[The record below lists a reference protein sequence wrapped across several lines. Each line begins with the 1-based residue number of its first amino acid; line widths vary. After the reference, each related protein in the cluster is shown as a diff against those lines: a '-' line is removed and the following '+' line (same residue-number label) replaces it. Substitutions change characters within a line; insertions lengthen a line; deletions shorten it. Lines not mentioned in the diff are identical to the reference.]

1 MLQPPKETTA
11 WTTEEI
17 AQFQHGLRLY
27 GRDFHQVAKDL
38 QANGMNKTVKACV
51 EFYYVWKRM
60 NTPSDVKWYRERARR
75 QRLAT
80 RTEPVSDKP
89 HAPSSFTS
97 DPSAS
102 GTSKEHSDST
112 CNTTENTYSYN
123 LRRKYHP
130 NPVEKP
136 VADERP
142 SNIGPSN
149 NPEDSSALEIQPCPS
164 LVGGTDWPMSS
175 DPEVPVKDDEEES
188 GMKFP
193 CHLCHRVFAKVKS
206 RNAHMRSHSDHREMA
221 IKQSH

>member
-1 MLQPPKETTA
+1 MLPFSKETTA

-80 RTEPVSDKP
+80 RTDPVSDRT
-89 HAPSSFTS
+89 HDSSSF
-97 DPSAS
+97 AS
-102 GTSKEHSDST
+102 NPNANGTSKESTDST
-112 CNTTENTYSYN
+112 CNTTENTSSYN

-130 NPVEKP
+130 NPLDKP
-136 VADERP
+136 VADERQ
-142 SNIGPSN
+142 SNVGPSN
-149 NPEDSSALEIQPCPS
+149 NPEDSSALEIHPCPS
-164 LVGGTDWPMSS
+164 LVTGTDWPVPSNH
-175 DPEVPVKDDEEES
+175 EVSIKDNEES
-188 GMKFP
+188 DMKFP

-206 RNAHMRSHSDHREMA
+206 RNAHMRSHSDHREVA
-221 IKQSH
+221 VKQSH